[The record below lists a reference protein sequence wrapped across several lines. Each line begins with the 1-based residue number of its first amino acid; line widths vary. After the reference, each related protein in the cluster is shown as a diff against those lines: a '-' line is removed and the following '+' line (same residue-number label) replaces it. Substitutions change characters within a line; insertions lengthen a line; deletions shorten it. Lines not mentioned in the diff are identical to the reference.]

1 MLSQKWSHLQR
12 GNFGRVPPKI
22 LNFVASAFEPLISIF
37 IFFSS
42 NADALH
48 LDSFTAIPRL
58 ELTPFSCVAN
68 LIHASHERPR
78 YEEIEDGALAVTE
91 RHR

>member
-1 MLSQKWSHLQR
+1 M
-12 GNFGRVPPKI
+12 
-22 LNFVASAFEPLISIF
+22 ASAFEPLISIF
-37 IFFSS
+37 VFLSS

-48 LDSFTAIPRL
+48 LDSLSAIPRL

-68 LIHASHERPR
+68 LIHASRERPR

-91 RHR
+91 RHK